1 AGEGGWR
8 SQSGEGP
15 ATASPPSDLASRGH
29 LPPQAGEGSAAS
41 NDDLLM
47 VVRRVE
53 ALGSFLDT
61 DDGKNLLAGYKRA
74 ANIVRAEEK
83 KEKGADF
90 GVAYDAGAFALDEEK
105 ALAAALE
112 AAKTEAAS
120 AIAREDFAGAM
131 SALSK
136 LRAPVD
142 AFFDKVTVNDPDN
155 AK

>member
-1 AGEGGWR
+1 
-8 SQSGEGP
+8 
-15 ATASPPSDLASRGH
+15 
-29 LPPQAGEGSAAS
+29 
-41 NDDLLM
+41 M

-61 DDGKNLLAGYKRA
+61 EDGRNLLAGYKRA

-90 GVAYDAGAFALDEEK
+90 GVAYDAGAFVLDEEK
-105 ALAAALE
+105 ALGHALE
-112 AAKTEAAS
+112 RAQADAAQ
-120 AIAREDFAGAM
+120 AIAREDFAAAM
-131 SALSK
+131 SALSQ

-155 AK
+155 AKRLNRLALLNALRAAVHTVADFSKVSG

>member
-1 AGEGGWR
+1 MILLTPRLRRRRRAR
-8 SQSGEGP
+8 
-15 ATASPPSDLASRGH
+15 
-29 LPPQAGEGSAAS
+29 

-90 GVAYDAGAFALDEEK
+90 SGAYDAALFALDEEK

-112 AAKTEAAS
+112 TAQSEAAA

-142 AFFDKVTVNDPDN
+142 AFFEKVTVNDPN
-155 AK
+155 PASASTGCNC